1 MVFDLLALEG
11 ADLRQS
17 RLIDRKDKLEALLKN
32 SPVNIRFSS
41 HARGDGEN
49 IFGAACRANLEGIIG
64 KKADSLYSGTRN
76 GDWIKVKCGN
86 EQEFVIGGYTQ
97 TEKKTSGISAILLGV
112 YEGNDLVYAGRAGTG
127 FTARTMKELEGKF
140 KSIISAESAFKDVP
154 KPRKNETAIWL
165 KPMLVAQI
173 KFAEWTKDNVLR
185 QASYKGLRNDK
196 NPKEVKREN
205 DQADPET
212 LIKPKEKEADRM
224 SVTVNSVTISSPD
237 KAMYEEPLITKKD
250 VAEYY
255 SQAAERMLPY
265 MGNRILSVIRCPNG
279 ISGERFFKK
288 HPRPGAKG
296 IIKMPIKEND
306 GEIKDYF
313 YIDNAYG
320 LISEVQMNTVEFH
333 TWGSPVSQLE
343 LPDTMVFDLDPGEG
357 LSIDRVRE
365 GVRDLKKVL
374 DELSL
379 VSYLKTSGG
388 KGYHIVIPLK
398 PSAGWDAF
406 SGFAKRVAEAMQQR
420 WPNRYTSNMRKEHR
434 EGKIFIDW
442 VRNSRGSTSIAP
454 YSLRARK
461 GAPVSMPIT
470 WQQLDA
476 IAPDEINLSKAAEMI
491 GQEDPWMD
499 YFNIKQRIKGEKL
512 S

>member
-1 MVFDLLALEG
+1 
-11 ADLRQS
+11 
-17 RLIDRKDKLEALLKN
+17 
-32 SPVNIRFSS
+32 
-41 HARGDGEN
+41 
-49 IFGAACRANLEGIIG
+49 
-64 KKADSLYSGTRN
+64 
-76 GDWIKVKCGN
+76 
-86 EQEFVIGGYTQ
+86 
-97 TEKKTSGISAILLGV
+97 
-112 YEGNDLVYAGRAGTG
+112 
-127 FTARTMKELEGKF
+127 
-140 KSIISAESAFKDVP
+140 
-154 KPRKNETAIWL
+154 
-165 KPMLVAQI
+165 
-173 KFAEWTKDNVLR
+173 
-185 QASYKGLRNDK
+185 
-196 NPKEVKREN
+196 
-205 DQADPET
+205 
-212 LIKPKEKEADRM
+212 
-224 SVTVNSVTISSPD
+224 
-237 KAMYEEPLITKKD
+237 
-250 VAEYY
+250 
-255 SQAAERMLPY
+255 
-265 MGNRILSVIRCPNG
+265 
-279 ISGERFFKK
+279 
-288 HPRPGAKG
+288 
-296 IIKMPIKEND
+296 MPIKEND